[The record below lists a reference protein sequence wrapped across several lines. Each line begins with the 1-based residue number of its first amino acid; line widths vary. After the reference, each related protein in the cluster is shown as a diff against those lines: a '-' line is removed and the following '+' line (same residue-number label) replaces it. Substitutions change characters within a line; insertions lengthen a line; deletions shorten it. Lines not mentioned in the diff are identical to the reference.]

1 MSPVLRA
8 GTVHYD
14 VRRCTEPSMMKL
26 FAFCT
31 TWISLLG
38 GGLDTYSMARY
49 RQLNKRLGRL
59 IRSGL
64 ARSLAHDT
72 GLPRVLLGPFESF

>member
-1 MSPVLRA
+1 MMMHCSLQALMQVVLSLA

-14 VRRCTEPSMMKL
+14 VRRCTEPTMMKL

-38 GGLDTYSMARY
+38 AGLDTYSMARY

-59 IRSGL
+59 IR
-64 ARSLAHDT
+64 
-72 GLPRVLLGPFESF
+72 